1 MSTTL
6 AGLLACFLYLA
17 LAGWQWRD
25 WRLAVPTPSGVQRLL
40 YLLVLL
46 AALGLHGWSV
56 YALIDTPA
64 GFNFSF
70 FHVSSLIFWVIC
82 VAVLLS
88 CIHLPLHMLLPPL
101 FALTTIGVLCSI
113 AVESPYTPHTLSYP
127 VALHILLSILAY
139 SILTIATMQALAL
152 ALQNHLLKTRQLQ
165 TVMAQLPPLQ
175 TMESL
180 LFQMLWAGAVLLA
193 LSIASGV
200 LFLHDIL
207 AQHLAHKM
215 FFSFAALVVYGI
227 LLWGRHQHGWRGK
240 QAIRWTIGG
249 FLALM
254 TAYFGTKFVLE
265 LLLQL

>member
-6 AGLLACFLYLA
+6 VGLLACFLYLV

-127 VALHILLSILAY
+127 VA
-139 SILTIATMQALAL
+139 
-152 ALQNHLLKTRQLQ
+152 
-165 TVMAQLPPLQ
+165 P
-175 TMESL
+175 
-180 LFQMLWAGAVLLA
+180 
-193 LSIASGV
+193 
-200 LFLHDIL
+200 
-207 AQHLAHKM
+207 
-215 FFSFAALVVYGI
+215 
-227 LLWGRHQHGWRGK
+227 
-240 QAIRWTIGG
+240 
-249 FLALM
+249 
-254 TAYFGTKFVLE
+254 AYFAIYPRLQHSHHCHHASARLSVTKSPIEDTAIANRHGATASAANHGVSVISDVMGGVPCC
-265 LLLQL
+265 